1 MQFFRFLMLENCSDL
16 TTGGAAGGQ
25 TTDGEHLLAA
35 VRETQD
41 GGRAGAVLAAG
52 RDVGL

>member
-1 MQFFRFLMLENCSDL
+1 MLENCSDL

-25 TTDGEHLLAA
+25 TADGEHLLAA